1 MLIKRFFF
9 FFFKNG
15 IFINKVKF
23 CCCKYYDKFFEPFLV
38 QIEKNDTLKVESS
51 YSEAVDEI

>member
-1 MLIKRFFF
+1 MLIKRFLWGWSQ
-9 FFFKNG
+9 NG